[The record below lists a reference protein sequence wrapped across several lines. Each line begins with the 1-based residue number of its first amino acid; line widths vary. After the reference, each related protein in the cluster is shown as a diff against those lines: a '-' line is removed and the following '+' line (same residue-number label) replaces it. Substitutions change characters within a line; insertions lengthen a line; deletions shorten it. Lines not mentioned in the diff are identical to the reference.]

1 MEKAVTWT
9 KDYETKAR
17 GKRCFSA
24 RSASGATHARNNQV
38 FSPQALWDET
48 ARYGGQRGPRLLRRF
63 STNKNHTGV
72 SGDYYFV
79 TKLRMNLFF
88 GKKVHRLTVEEPSKG
103 GRTLN
108 KDIAFMNA

>member
-1 MEKAVTWT
+1 MRRKHEGNDALAPGVLVEPRTPEIT
-9 KDYETKAR
+9 K
-17 GKRCFSA
+17 
-24 RSASGATHARNNQV
+24 